1 MASRSAPTCAAC
13 GSIGPR
19 AGSHV
24 RRMGSAT
31 SPSRPASPT
40 RVTQAPPPLAGHHD
54 AREMLLLYKAA
65 AAPFK
70 TDRIPHRTL
79 PTRGA
84 DAIPPE
90 QSRRDPMRKESIVL
104 AVPILILTVAAT
116 LAAGVGTVRDPSVES
131 ATAAPAAG
139 AGQELIATGG
149 FPLTLLARLY
159 GGVFVGP
166 TPRR

>member
-1 MASRSAPTCAAC
+1 
-13 GSIGPR
+13 
-19 AGSHV
+19 
-24 RRMGSAT
+24 
-31 SPSRPASPT
+31 
-40 RVTQAPPPLAGHHD
+40 
-54 AREMLLLYKAA
+54 MLLLYKAA

-149 FPLTLLARLY
+149 YQFTLPAHVHS
-159 GGVFVGP
+159 GVFWATAPIGYRG
-166 TPRR
+166 TGHSKRGS